1 MDNMKSEPIA
11 IIGMSCRFPGDADT
25 PQGFWDLLS
34 RGESAWGKV
43 PKDRFNVDNYYHP
56 SPERAGAVSCPCPI
70 ILPYDSNK
78 MLLDY
83 RHIGIFRK
91 RGRVQV

>member
-25 PQGFWDLLS
+25 PQGFWELLS

-43 PKDRFNVDNYYHP
+43 PSDRFNVDNYYHP
-56 SPERAGAVSCPCPI
+56 SPERGGAVSRPVL
-70 ILPYDSNK
+70 LPYP
-78 MLLDY
+78 
-83 RHIGIFRK
+83 
-91 RGRVQV
+91 